1 MGDGLSLGELFS
13 AIHML
18 PLSPSLPLSA
28 SPPHLPQVYEMYA
41 VRGAGL
47 STSLAV
53 PPLLAVFY
61 AVLGAL
67 VVAADRLLPGP
78 GTDAAQVCIPRTFV
92 AAAFGCLVVACHPQQ
107 LFTSDSAQARSR
119 DPRFVAAAFGML
131 AADLQLSAT
140 LFSGNVPFTQI
151 SVALA
156 LASTATWS
164 VFDGTKQGLA
174 LGAVCAV
181 GAPLAE
187 LLLLHWVPLWSYP
200 QADMDLGEW
209 GSFVSWVPW

>member
-18 PLSPSLPLSA
+18 PLSPSLPLSS

-67 VVAADRLLPGP
+67 VVAADQLLPGP
-78 GTDAAQVCIPRTFV
+78 GTDAAT
-92 AAAFGCLVVACHPQQ
+92 
-107 LFTSDSAQARSR
+107 ARSR
-119 DPRFVAAAFGML
+119 DPRFVAAAFGVL

-156 LASTATWS
+156 LTSAATWA
-164 VFDGTKQGLA
+164 VFDGTKQGLV
-174 LGAVCAV
+174 LGGVCAV

-200 QADMDLGEW
+200 RADMDLGEW